1 MNIISQQLPLT
12 VDFADSYAK
21 GRSEDQKFIS
31 DFAQLIGTF
40 LKEHSNLVEVLE
52 LNPTQEQL
60 EVKQAHALA
69 LKYLLK
75 IGQVEDV
82 EVFKVSL
89 FHFIMGVLYVLTAYI
104 NISVI
109 FRFTGPYKN
118 VVDVFFRYF

>member
-1 MNIISQQLPLT
+1 MNIISEQLPLT

-31 DFAQLIGTF
+31 DFAQLLGTF
-40 LKEHSNLVEVLE
+40 LKEHSNLVEVLD

-60 EVKQAHALA
+60 EVKQAHALS

-82 EVFKVSL
+82 EVFKVFLLMLLL
-89 FHFIMGVLYVLTAYI
+89 FF
-104 NISVI
+104 
-109 FRFTGPYKN
+109 
-118 VVDVFFRYF
+118 VFKDLS